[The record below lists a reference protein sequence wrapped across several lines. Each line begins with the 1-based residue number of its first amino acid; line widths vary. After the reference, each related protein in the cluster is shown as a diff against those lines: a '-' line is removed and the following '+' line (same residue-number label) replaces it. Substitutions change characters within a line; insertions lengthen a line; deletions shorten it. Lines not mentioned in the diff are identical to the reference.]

1 MQAIL
6 SYFFSPIVPA
16 SRASVPARDDGRDKW
31 VGIISAL
38 GVAVLLASD
47 LVALLWR

>member
-6 SYFFSPIVPA
+6 SYFSAPA
-16 SRASVPARDDGRDKW
+16 TLPVRDDGRDKW

-47 LVALLWR
+47 LIALLWR

>member
-6 SYFFSPIVPA
+6 SYFSTPA
-16 SRASVPARDDGRDKW
+16 TPPARDDGRDKL

-47 LVALLWR
+47 LVSLLWR

>member
-6 SYFFSPIVPA
+6 SYFANPATVP
-16 SRASVPARDDGRDKW
+16 VRDDGRDKW
-31 VGIISAL
+31 VGIVSAL

-47 LVALLWR
+47 LFSLLWR

>member
-6 SYFFSPIVPA
+6 SYFASPA
-16 SRASVPARDDGRDKW
+16 TLPARADGRDKW
-31 VGIISAL
+31 VGIVSAL

-47 LVALLWR
+47 LVSLLWR